1 MFDLHFQLNAMG
13 NLSASEAR
21 NLILYFYDRYGDDL
35 VRELVVRMSGDEARE
50 FIDHFKNNW
59 DIES

>member
-1 MFDLHFQLNAMG
+1 MS

-35 VRELVVRMSGDEARE
+35 VRELVLRMSGDEARE
-50 FIDHFKNNW
+50 FIEHFKNNW
-59 DIES
+59 DA